1 MKLLLPVLI
10 IILGIALF
18 FGLPQPL
25 LSSGSTADPGIAE
38 LKQEKEVLESALNTA
53 RLAAEKL
60 TVLETQYNAI
70 TPEQKAAL
78 QNVLPNTIDEVRLII
93 YVQNIGMQ
101 NKTLLKGVAV
111 AQATGAG
118 GSARNAPS
126 ETGVA
131 LVAAG
136 YEPVSISFTVKATYN
151 QFLSLVEKMEKSL
164 KIFDITS
171 VEFSSADVKGTY
183 EFKVA
188 AQVYR
193 QP

>member
-18 FGLPQPL
+18 FGLTQPL

-70 TPEQKAAL
+70 TEEQKAAL
-78 QNVLPNTIDEVRLII
+78 ENVLPNTIDEVRLII
-93 YVQNIGMQ
+93 YVQNIGVQ
-101 NKTLLKGVAV
+101 NKTPLKGVSV
-111 AQATGAG
+111 AQAAN
-118 GSARNAPS
+118 GSAAQNVPS

>member
-18 FGLPQPL
+18 FGLTQPL

-111 AQATGAG
+111 ARLR
-118 GSARNAPS
+118 AR
-126 ETGVA
+126 
-131 LVAAG
+131 L
-136 YEPVSISFTVKATYN
+136 Y
-151 QFLSLVEKMEKSL
+151 L
-164 KIFDITS
+164 
-171 VEFSSADVKGTY
+171 
-183 EFKVA
+183 
-188 AQVYR
+188 VYR
-193 QP
+193 QSNLQPVSLSGGKDGEELKDF